1 MKERGTPSKK
11 ARRVFERTSRA
22 QGIKEEARLS
32 HPLLV
37 EFLSA
42 VHEVADYSASF
53 SSQFYQVCIPVFQS
67 VMAQVIGYP
76 SLHRDV

>member
-1 MKERGTPSKK
+1 M
-11 ARRVFERTSRA
+11 FERTSRT
-22 QGIKEEARLS
+22 QGVKEEAGLS

-42 VHEVADYSASF
+42 VGEVADYSASF
-53 SSQFYQVCIPVFQS
+53 SSQFYQVCIPLLQS
-67 VMAQVIGYP
+67 VMAQSIGDP